1 MRKVGNVRKTF
12 ESELEEL
19 KGTLLR
25 MVDLAER
32 QLGDSMSA
40 LQTQN
45 LTLAKAVK
53 QNDTEINALD
63 DEINQKVIQLITQ
76 QQPVATDLRK
86 IIVALK
92 ISTDMER
99 IGDLA
104 VNIAKST
111 LHIGEEPL
119 IKPIVDIPK
128 MADAV
133 RVMLRKAFDAYD
145 LEDIDLAFELAK
157 EDDAIDETYGRLI
170 QELMGYMH
178 RNPDHVNQI
187 TQLAFICRHLERVGD
202 HVTNMAENIIFM
214 VKGKT
219 LNLNE

>member
-1 MRKVGNVRKTF
+1 MGNVRKTF

-19 KGTLLR
+19 KGKLLR

-32 QLGDSMSA
+32 QLGDSMDA
-40 LQTQN
+40 LKTQN

-53 QNDTEINALD
+53 QKDAEINALD
-63 DEINQKVIQLITQ
+63 EEINQKVIQLITQ

-92 ISTDMER
+92 ISTDVER

-133 RVMLRKAFDAYD
+133 GVMLRKAFDAYD

-157 EDDAIDETYGRLI
+157 EDDAIDEAYGRMI

-178 RNPDHVNQI
+178 RNPDYVNQI
-187 TQLAFICRHLERVGD
+187 TQLAFISRHLERVGD

>member
-1 MRKVGNVRKTF
+1 MGNVRKTF

-19 KGTLLR
+19 KGKLLR

-32 QLGDSMSA
+32 QLGDSMDA
-40 LQTQN
+40 LKTQN
-45 LTLAKAVK
+45 LTLANAVK
-53 QNDTEINALD
+53 QKDAEINTLD
-63 DEINQKVIQLITQ
+63 EEINQKVIQLITQ

-92 ISTDMER
+92 ISTDVER

-157 EDDAIDETYGRLI
+157 EDDAIDEAYGRMI

-187 TQLAFICRHLERVGD
+187 TQLAFISRHLERVGD

>member
-1 MRKVGNVRKTF
+1 LRNMGNVRKTF

-19 KGTLLR
+19 KGKLLR

-32 QLGDSMSA
+32 QLGDSMDA
-40 LQTQN
+40 LKTQN
-45 LTLAKAVK
+45 LTLAQAVK
-53 QNDTEINALD
+53 QKDAEINTLD
-63 DEINQKVIQLITQ
+63 EEINQKVIQLITQ

-92 ISTDMER
+92 ISTDVER

-133 RVMLRKAFDAYD
+133 GVMLRKAFDAYD

-157 EDDAIDETYGRLI
+157 EDDAIDEAYGRMI

-187 TQLAFICRHLERVGD
+187 TQLAFISRHLERVGD

>member
-1 MRKVGNVRKTF
+1 
-12 ESELEEL
+12 
-19 KGTLLR
+19 

-32 QLGDSMSA
+32 QLGDSMTA

-63 DEINQKVIQLITQ
+63 EEINQKVIQLITQ

-111 LHIGEEPL
+111 LHIGDEPL
-119 IKPIVDIPK
+119 IKPIIDIPK
-128 MADAV
+128 MGDAV

-170 QELMGYMH
+170 RELMGYMH

-187 TQLAFICRHLERVGD
+187 TQLAFISRHLERVGD

>member
-1 MRKVGNVRKTF
+1 MRNMGNVRKTF

-19 KGTLLR
+19 KGKLLR

-45 LTLAKAVK
+45 LTLANAVK
-53 QNDTEINALD
+53 QNDAEINALD

-111 LHIGEEPL
+111 LHIGDEPL

-128 MADAV
+128 MGDAV

-157 EDDAIDETYGRLI
+157 EDDAIDEAYGRLI
-170 QELMGYMH
+170 RELMGYMH
-178 RNPDHVNQI
+178 RNPDYVNQI
-187 TQLAFICRHLERVGD
+187 TQLAFISRHLERVGD

>member
-1 MRKVGNVRKTF
+1 MGNVRKTF

-19 KGTLLR
+19 KGKLLR

-45 LTLAKAVK
+45 LTLANAVK
-53 QNDTEINALD
+53 QNDAEINALD

-111 LHIGEEPL
+111 LHIGDEPL

-128 MADAV
+128 MGDAV

-157 EDDAIDETYGRLI
+157 EDDAIDEAYGRLI
-170 QELMGYMH
+170 RELMGYMH
-178 RNPDHVNQI
+178 RNPDYVNQI
-187 TQLAFICRHLERVGD
+187 TQLAFISRHLERVGD